1 MPPIPQALNLV
12 WPDTAITIAVI
23 LLAAVVVRLLL
34 ARAITRIVAAAVSR
48 SERHT
53 LKSPGG
59 RLLKHTTGIGSE
71 RYKQRAETL
80 GSLLRSVST
89 ALIVVLTVLTI
100 MSEVG
105 LPLGPLLASAG
116 IGGIALGFGAQS
128 LVKDYFAGIFMII
141 EDQYGVGDFI
151 DTGEATG
158 TVEEVTL
165 RVTRLRD
172 ATGVVW
178 YVRNGEIVRIGNQS
192 QGWSTAI
199 VDIPVAST
207 EDPARVIELLR
218 GAVADV
224 AREEQF
230 AEDIIEDPAVVGVD
244 SIVGNTMTIRIL
256 GKTKTNAQWALQREI
271 LERCQ
276 TTLAAAGVKGPPVV
290 PGAPLPAV

>member
-1 MPPIPQALNLV
+1 VPIPKDLALT
-12 WPDTAITIAVI
+12 WPGSLITLSVI
-23 LLAAVVVRLLL
+23 VVAAVVARLLL
-34 ARAITRIVAAAVSR
+34 SRAITRVVAASVSR

-59 RLLKHTTGIGSE
+59 RLLKHTTGMGTE
-71 RYKQRAETL
+71 RYRQRAEAL

-89 ALIVVLTVLTI
+89 ALIVIIAVLTI
-100 MSEVG
+100 MSEIG
-105 LPLGPLLASAG
+105 LPLEPLLASAG
-116 IGGIALGFGAQS
+116 IGGVALGFGAQS
-128 LVKDYFAGIFMII
+128 LVKDYFAGVFMII

-172 ATGVVW
+172 PTGVVW

-192 QGWSTAI
+192 QGWSTAL

-207 EDPARVIELLR
+207 EDPVRVIELLKV
-218 GAVADV
+218 AVAEV
-224 AREEQF
+224 AADEEF
-230 AEDIIEDPAVVGVD
+230 SENLIEDPSVVGVD

-256 GKTKTNAQWALQREI
+256 GKTKTNTQWALQREI
-271 LERCQ
+271 LERSQ
-276 TTLAAAGVKGPPVV
+276 QALAAAGVKPPPVV
-290 PGAPLPAV
+290 PGAAQPVA